1 VVATVRLSRA
11 RESRSRSMSA
21 FCLNRAE
28 ADAGVS
34 RRDLGVVP
42 RSTVRTNVQKMPT
55 GRLFRLGVLALLVPV
70 GVLCG
75 HVLTYLLAIPDP
87 VRRAAVLADTGH
99 GWWAP
104 AVLVGAILAVGGVLW
119 VLAGR
124 LSEAG
129 GDPWGRDLAGW
140 LGPRLAAWQL
150 VLFAAIEVAERV
162 LTGHALGDLIRHEIV
177 EHGLLAQVVVALAL
191 TMVCWCLA
199 LTVDLVCAA
208 IDRPRVPTSARPVRL
223 IRGGVEP
230 PRRHLRV
237 PLRTRAPP
245 LAC

>member
-1 VVATVRLSRA
+1 
-11 RESRSRSMSA
+11 
-21 FCLNRAE
+21 
-28 ADAGVS
+28 
-34 RRDLGVVP
+34 
-42 RSTVRTNVQKMPT
+42 MPS
-55 GRLFRLGVLALLVPV
+55 GRLFRLGVLALLVPA

-99 GWWAP
+99 VWWAP
-104 AVLVGAILAVGGVLW
+104 AVLVGVVLAVGGIVW

-124 LSEAG
+124 LSDAG
-129 GDPWGRDLAGW
+129 SDPWGRDLAGW
-140 LGPRLAAWQL
+140 LAPRLAAWQI
-150 VLFAAIEVAERV
+150 VLFAAIEVTERI
-162 LTGHALGDLIRHEIV
+162 LTGHALSDLIRHEIV

-199 LTVDLVCAA
+199 LTVELVCAA
-208 IDRPRVPTSARPVRL
+208 IDRPRLQPPARPVRL
-223 IRGGVEP
+223 IRGEVEP
-230 PRRHLRV
+230 PRFHLRA

>member
-1 VVATVRLSRA
+1 
-11 RESRSRSMSA
+11 
-21 FCLNRAE
+21 
-28 ADAGVS
+28 
-34 RRDLGVVP
+34 
-42 RSTVRTNVQKMPT
+42 MPV
-55 GRLFRLGVLALLVPV
+55 GRLFRLGVLALLVPA

-99 GWWAP
+99 TWWAP
-104 AVLVGAILAVGGVLW
+104 AVLVGAILGVGGVLW

-129 GDPWGRDLAGW
+129 SDPRGRDLAAW
-140 LGPRLAAWQL
+140 LAPRLAAWQIA
-150 VLFAAIEVAERV
+150 VFAAIEVTERV
-162 LTGHALGDLIRHEIV
+162 LTGHALSELIRHEVV

-191 TMVCWCLA
+191 TAVLWCLA
-199 LTVDLVCAA
+199 LTVELVCAA
-208 IDRPRVPTSARPVRL
+208 IDRPRLQPPARPVRL

-230 PRRHLRV
+230 PRRHRRA

-245 LAC
+245 LAS